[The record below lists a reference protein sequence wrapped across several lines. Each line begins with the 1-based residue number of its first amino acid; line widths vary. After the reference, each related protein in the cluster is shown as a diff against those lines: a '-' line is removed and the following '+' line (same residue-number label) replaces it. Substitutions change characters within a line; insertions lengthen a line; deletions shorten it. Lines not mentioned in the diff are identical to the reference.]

1 VNRFTVMSPVPGQMK
16 GHVRRGATLVGAF
29 AAIVLFPAV
38 VQGASTVFQ
47 VTNDTDRDAE
57 TSIAINPTDASNM
70 VAGWISSG
78 DRTCGFG
85 VSDDGGAHWSGG
97 VVPGIQLA
105 SGGSFDRGTD
115 PSVAFDKFG
124 NAYFSCLGFDLGP
137 SSLGSAGTVF
147 VSKSTNGGHSWGA
160 PQPVFNSQ
168 AGPGESLGSFEDH
181 QFLTANAKTGDL
193 YVTETRFRGG
203 GKPDILFSKSTDQ
216 NGSWTTP
223 VAISDRG
230 GNATFQHSF
239 SAGGKEAGTVYVTYF
254 AYPSARPDERRVY
267 LAKSADD
274 GAHFSEPQLVN
285 TQLVSTSGGVPN
297 IPGNLKV
304 AVDQATNQIYLT
316 YQDYDDGNGEVR
328 VLRVADA
335 GDHFVVQGRTTVK
348 TDPADQFFPFITVA
362 PNGRVDVCYQDRGYQ
377 PGNTLIFTTCG
388 FSTDHALSF
397 TNQQVTTVGFDA
409 SNNPFIGDYNWQAST
424 NDAVYPI
431 FVGDGAPGGDSNTE
445 EVFVAR
451 VTP

>member
-1 VNRFTVMSPVPGQMK
+1 MTTVKVRGQMK
-16 GHVRRGATLVGAF
+16 RHVRLGATLLGAF

-47 VTNDTDRDAE
+47 VTHDSDRDAE

-85 VSDDGGAHWSGG
+85 VSDDGGATWSDG
-97 VVPGIQLA
+97 VVPGIQLT

-124 NAYFSCLGFDLGP
+124 NAYFSCLGFNLGP
-137 SSLGSAGTVF
+137 ASLGSAGTVF
-147 VSKSTNGGHSWGA
+147 VSKSTNGGHSWGEPRA
-160 PQPVFNSQ
+160 VFNSQ
-168 AGPGESLGSFEDH
+168 ADPGESLGSFEDH
-181 QFLTANAKTGDL
+181 QFLTTNAQTGEL

-203 GKPDILFSKSTDQ
+203 GKPDIMFSKSSDQ
-216 NGSWTTP
+216 NATWTDP

-230 GNATFQHSF
+230 GDATFQHSF
-239 SAGGKEAGTVYVTYF
+239 SAAGKDAGTIYVTYF
-254 AYPSARPDERRVY
+254 GYPSAKSPVRRIY
-267 LAKSADD
+267 LAKSSDG
-274 GAHFSEPQLVN
+274 GAHFSEPQIL
-285 TQLVSTSGGVPN
+285 STDAGIPG

-304 AVDQATNQIYLT
+304 AVDQATNQIYVN
-316 YQDYDDGNGEVR
+316 YADYDDGNGEVR

-348 TDPADQFFPFITVA
+348 TDPADQFFPFISVA
-362 PNGRVDVCYQDRGYQ
+362 PNGRVDVCYQDKGYL
-377 PGNTLIFTTCG
+377 PGNSLIFTTCG
-388 FSTDHALSF
+388 FSTDHALTF
-397 TNQQVTTVGFDA
+397 TNQQVTSVPFDA
-409 SNNPFIGDYNWQAST
+409 SNNNFIGDYNWQAST

-431 FVGDGAPGGDSNTE
+431 FVGDSVPGGGSNTQ
-445 EVFVAR
+445 EVFVAH

>member
-1 VNRFTVMSPVPGQMK
+1 MRR
-16 GHVRRGATLVGAF
+16 HVRRSATLVGAF

-38 VQGASTVFQ
+38 VRGASTIVQ
-47 VTNDTDRDAE
+47 ITHDGDRDAE
-57 TSIAINPTDASNM
+57 TSIAINPTDANNM

-85 VSDDGGAHWSGG
+85 VSDDGGATWTVG
-97 VVPGIQLA
+97 VVPGIQRM

-124 NAYFSCLGFDLGP
+124 NAYFSCLAFNLGP
-137 SSLGSAGTVF
+137 QAIGSAGTVF
-147 VSKSTNGGHSWGA
+147 VSKSTDGGHSWGQ
-160 PQPVFNSQ
+160 PQAVFNGQ
-168 AGPGESLGSFEDH
+168 AGPGESVNSFEDH
-181 QFLTANAKTGDL
+181 QFLTANAKTGEL
-193 YVTETRFRGG
+193 YLTETRFRAS

-216 NGSWTTP
+216 NETWMAP

-230 GNATFQHSF
+230 GNATYQHSF
-239 SAGGKEAGTVYVTYF
+239 SAGGKEAGTIYVTYF
-254 AYPSARPDERRVY
+254 GYPSQQSDLRRIY
-267 LAKSADD
+267 LAKSADG
-274 GAHFSEPQLVN
+274 GAHFSEPQLLRTIVG
-285 TQLVSTSGGVPN
+285 LPG

-348 TDPADQFFPFITVA
+348 TDPADQFFPFVSVA
-362 PNGRVDVCYQDRGYQ
+362 PNGRVDVCYQDRGYL
-377 PGNTLIFTTCG
+377 PGNSLIFTTCG

-397 TNQQVTTVGFDA
+397 TNQQVTTTPFDA
-409 SNNPFIGDYNWQAST
+409 SNNNFIGDYNWQAST

-431 FVGDGAPGGDSNTE
+431 FVGDGVPGGDSNTQ
-445 EVFVAR
+445 EVFVAH